1 MIVVMFAGRAVG
13 RVARTFLALMSVYT
27 SWQKIFSSF
36 SHFRTRTQR
45 QLSRRTDLKLNRER
59 AGFI

>member
-1 MIVVMFAGRAVG
+1 MIAVMFAGRSVG
-13 RVARTFLALMSVYT
+13 REARTFLALMSVYT